1 MTAQVNLVEI
11 RNPQD
16 LTTTYNQIEIQ
27 RGTTSTGSDMADIS
41 TNTAIDTTYAN
52 DLSTGFTSYTDADG
66 DTASYYRFR
75 FKASSS
81 GAVSAY
87 SDIFQAG
94 TTVMHTR
101 FRRRMRDT
109 NSANYFFTNA
119 DLDTMLAN
127 AIKKLFPHT
136 YNETIDETL
145 STDGTTMKFSFPTG
159 VNRVNDIEFLNS
171 DGEVTSR
178 PRNWKLR
185 ARQIIFDYA
194 PSDDYTIRLYCDKMF
209 KKLAEV
215 PDLFDDLILD
225 LMVLEAYETMEADRS
240 KYYRYQAV
248 ARPEGGNLPSIKGV
262 IERLEVTTKQ
272 RLNSLRRVRRP
283 SDIKLT

>member
-41 TNTAIDTTYAN
+41 TSTVIDTTYAN
-52 DLSTGFTSYTDADG
+52 DLSTGFTSYTDAGG

-75 FKASSS
+75 FKASAS

-119 DLDTMLAN
+119 DLDTMVAN

-136 YNETIDETL
+136 FNETIDETL
-145 STDGTTMKFSFPTG
+145 STDGTTMKFSFPVG

-178 PRNWKLR
+178 PRGWKLR

-194 PSDDYTIRLYCDKMF
+194 PGDGYTIRLYCDKMF

-225 LMVLEAYETMEADRS
+225 LMCLEAYETMEADRS
-240 KYYRYQAV
+240 KYYRYQSV
-248 ARPEGGNLPSIKGV
+248 ARPEGGNLPSMKGV

>member
-1 MTAQVNLVEI
+1 MSSQTNYIEI
-11 RNPQD
+11 RNPVD
-16 LTTTYNQIEIQ
+16 LITTYNQIEIQ
-27 RGTTSTGSDMADIS
+27 RGTLADGSNMVNIS
-41 TNTAIDTTYAN
+41 TNTPIDTTSAN
-52 DLSTGFTSYTDADG
+52 DLSTGFTSYTDASG

-75 FKASSS
+75 FKASVSD
-81 GAVSAY
+81 AVSAY

-119 DLDTMLAN
+119 DLDTQLAN
-127 AIKKLFPHT
+127 AIKKLFPAT
-136 YNETIDETL
+136 FNETIDESL
-145 STDGTTMKFSFPTG
+145 STDGTTMKFSFPVG

-171 DGEVTSR
+171 SGEVTSR
-178 PRNWKLR
+178 PRGWKLR
-185 ARQIIFDYA
+185 ARQIIFDNA
-194 PSDDYTIRLYCDKMF
+194 PSSGYTLRLYCDKMF

-225 LMVLEAYETMEADRS
+225 LMVLEAYQTMEADRS

-272 RLNSLRRVRRP
+272 RLNSLRRIRRP
-283 SDIKLT
+283 GEIKLT

>member
-1 MTAQVNLVEI
+1 MTAQVNLLEV
-11 RNPQD
+11 RNPLD

-27 RGTTSTGSDMADIS
+27 RGTTSSCSDMANIS
-41 TNTAIDTTYAN
+41 TSTTIDTSTAN
-52 DLSTGFTSYTDADG
+52 DLSTGFTSYTDSGG

-75 FKASSS
+75 YKASVS

-109 NSANYFFTNA
+109 NSANYFFTDA
-119 DLDTMLAN
+119 DIDTMLGN
-127 AIKKLFPHT
+127 SIKKLFPHT
-136 YNETIDETL
+136 FNEVIDESL
-145 STDGTTMKFSFPTG
+145 STNGTTMKFSFPVG

-171 DGEVTSR
+171 SGEVVQLS
-178 PRNWKLR
+178 RNWKLR
-185 ARQIIFDYA
+185 ARQIIFDEA
-194 PSDDYTIRLYCDKMF
+194 PTSGYTFRLYCDKMF

-215 PDLFDDLILD
+215 PDIFDDLILD
-225 LMVLEAYETMEADRS
+225 LMCLEAYQTMEADRT
-240 KYYRYQAV
+240 KYYRYQSV
-248 ARPEGGNLPSIKGV
+248 ANPEGGNVPSIKGI
-262 IERLEVTTKQ
+262 IERLEVTTKN

-283 SDIKLT
+283 SEIKLN

>member
-1 MTAQVNLVEI
+1 MAFILEI
-11 RNPQD
+11 RNPSD
-16 LTTTYNQIEIQ
+16 NDSSFNQIEIQ
-27 RGTTSTGSDMADIS
+27 RNTVDSATGMADIS
-41 TNTAIDTTYAN
+41 TNTVIDTTNASDISNGFTKYT
-52 DLSTGFTSYTDADG
+52 DSTGVIGTHFYR
-66 DTASYYRFR
+66 YRF
-75 FKASSS
+75 KNTTTSNN
-81 GAVSAY
+81 SAY
-87 SDIFQAG
+87 SEIFPAG
-94 TTVMHTR
+94 ASIFHPR

-109 NSANYFFTNA
+109 NLANYFFTNA
-119 DLDTMLAN
+119 DIDTMLGN

-136 YNETIDETL
+136 YNEVIDETL
-145 STDGTTMKFSFPTG
+145 STDGTTMKFSFPVG

-171 DGEVTSR
+171 DGEVSGR

-194 PSDDYTIRLYCDKMF
+194 PSDNYTLRLYCDKMF

-215 PDLFDDLILD
+215 PDLFDDLILN
-225 LMVLEAYETMEADRS
+225 LMVLEAYQIMEADRS

-272 RLNSLRRVRRP
+272 RLNSLRRIRRP
-283 SDIKLT
+283 SEIKLT